1 MPAGSAAAPSSSPE
15 SAGHLTVSAPG
26 RVRASVRG
34 MTRLRTRRDPAQAL
48 VLTGLLCA
56 LVACGSG
63 EPEPVASS
71 TAPSASAS
79 APSDPPP
86 SQAPPRPAASS
97 PPPAGDDRQP
107 TGEPVTMAF
116 GGDVHFEGSVRS
128 RLLADPGSTFDGVDR
143 LLRRADLAMVNL
155 ETAVTDGG
163 DPEPKEYVFRAP
175 QSAWRA
181 LEAGGVDVVSLAN
194 NHGLDFGAEGLED
207 TLEGAERAG
216 MPLVGAG
223 QDAAA
228 AYAPWRTTVQ
238 GQRIAVLGATQVLD
252 SFAID
257 RWAAGPGPGLA
268 SAKREDELVEAVRT
282 AREGSDT
289 VVVMLHWGVEG
300 QQCPQ
305 APAKDLAQTLVQA
318 GADVVVGSHA
328 HVLQGSGYRDG
339 AYVHYGLGNFLFY
352 SSGGGLN
359 TRSGVLT
366 LTLAGRAVTD
376 ARWDPAVLE
385 GGRTT
390 PLTGSAAERARAA
403 QEALRDCTG
412 LAARP

>member
-1 MPAGSAAAPSSSPE
+1 MLAG
-15 SAGHLTVSAPG
+15 V
-26 RVRASVRG
+26 
-34 MTRLRTRRDPAQAL
+34 
-48 VLTGLLCA
+48 LCA
-56 LVACGSG
+56 LPACGSG
-63 EPEPVASS
+63 EPGPIVSS
-71 TAPSASAS
+71 TSPSAG
-79 APSDPPP
+79 APSDPP
-86 SQAPPRPAASS
+86 SSSVPPRPAPSRPAPSG
-97 PPPAGDDRQP
+97 PAPAGGDRQP

-194 NHGLDFGAEGLED
+194 NHGLDFGPEGLED

-223 QDAAA
+223 SDAAA

-257 RWAAGPGPGLA
+257 RWAAGPGKPGLA
-268 SAKREDELVEAVRT
+268 SAKREDELVEAVRA

-305 APAKDLAQTLVQA
+305 APAEDLAQTLVEA

-328 HVLQGSGYRDG
+328 HVLQGSGYLDG
-339 AYVHYGLGNFLFY
+339 AYVHHGLGNFLFY

-390 PLTGSAAERARAA
+390 PLTGAAAERARSV